1 LVPLPG
7 RFPVPG
13 LVDGRSAGKVDGLFR
28 LGGLAGLVVGRFT
41 PLPPLPAPGLASG
54 RAGLVAGLR
63 GGFGAGLVAGLPG
76 GGAEGLVAGL
86 LDDGGEGL
94 ETEPPPE
101 EGRLTEGL
109 LLDGGRENELPLLP
123 PEGLE

>member
-1 LVPLPG
+1 
-7 RFPVPG
+7 
-13 LVDGRSAGKVDGLFR
+13 
-28 LGGLAGLVVGRFT
+28 
-41 PLPPLPAPGLASG
+41 
-54 RAGLVAGLR
+54 
-63 GGFGAGLVAGLPG
+63 
-76 GGAEGLVAGL
+76 LVAGL

>member
-1 LVPLPG
+1 M
-7 RFPVPG
+7 
-13 LVDGRSAGKVDGLFR
+13 DGRSAGKVDGLFR
-28 LGGLAGLVVGRFT
+28 LGGLAGLVAGRFT

-54 RAGLVAGLR
+54 LAGLVAGLPEEVLGGLAEGLL

-76 GGAEGLVAGL
+76 GLAEGLVAGL

-94 ETEPPPE
+94 ETVPPPE

-109 LLDGGRENELPLLP
+109 LLDGGLENELPLLP

>member
-1 LVPLPG
+1 M
-7 RFPVPG
+7 
-13 LVDGRSAGKVDGLFR
+13 
-28 LGGLAGLVVGRFT
+28 AGL
-41 PLPPLPAPGLASG
+41 L
-54 RAGLVAGLR
+54 

-76 GGAEGLVAGL
+76 GVAEGLVAGL

-101 EGRLTEGL
+101 AGRLTEGL